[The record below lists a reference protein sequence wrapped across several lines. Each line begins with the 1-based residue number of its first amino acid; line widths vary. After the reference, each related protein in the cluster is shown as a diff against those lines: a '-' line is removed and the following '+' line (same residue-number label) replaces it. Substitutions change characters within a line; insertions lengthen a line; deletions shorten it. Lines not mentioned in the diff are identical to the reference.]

1 MRDGTQTK
9 IRVLRW
15 LGIAAALIGYSILAH
30 HSYDSPQRGSLGAM
44 LAIAPAFL
52 IALVMAWRSPQ
63 RVVMLGVLALA
74 LVAVWAGR
82 STLAQYADIVYW
94 VQYVAIQLVLFIT
107 FARTLLAGKQPLV
120 SRFAEMVHSKLTPQ
134 QEAYTRKVTI
144 AWTVFFAAMAIAA
157 ALLFFLAPRSAWS
170 FFAHFL
176 TLPLVVLMFIAE
188 YWVRRRALPDM
199 QHQHILVAV
208 RLFRDAATRPRSG
221 APL

>member
-1 MRDGTQTK
+1 MRDRTQTT

-15 LGIAAALIGYSILAH
+15 LGIAAVLIGYSLLAH
-30 HSYDSPQRGSLGAM
+30 HTYDSPHRGNLSAL
-44 LAIAPAFL
+44 LAVAPALL
-52 IALVMAWRSPQ
+52 IALVLAWRSPQ
-63 RVVMLGVLALA
+63 RVVMLGVLVLVMLAAWTRRSALA
-74 LVAVWAGR
+74 
-82 STLAQYADIVYW
+82 QHADIVYW

-107 FARTLLAGKQPLV
+107 FARTLVAGKQPLV
-120 SRFAEMVHSKLTPQ
+120 ARIAEVVHLRLTPR

-157 ALLFFLAPRSAWS
+157 TLLFFLAPRSVWS
-170 FFAHFL
+170 FFAHFV

-208 RLFRDAATRPRSG
+208 RLFRNAATRPR
-221 APL
+221 